1 MNINK
6 LFGEF
11 ELVYI
16 TSSFKPCICDNCTAY
31 IQNIAIIKR
40 VNSGNKKDYR
50 VGLDCC
56 KKLTFSNK
64 REAKHKLKIW
74 NACQRFIRAF
84 EAGNK
89 PELLAFGVIQ
99 IVDLAL
105 KSVVRVDYND
115 LITAFPAVKL
125 PDCILNYIQP

>member
-6 LFGEF
+6 LFGKF

-40 VNSGNKKDYR
+40 ADSSNNKNYK

-56 KKLTFSNK
+56 KKLTFGNT

-74 NACQRFIRAF
+74 NACQRFMRAF

-99 IVDLAL
+99 IVDLAF

-125 PDCILNYIQP
+125 PDYILHHI